1 MASPLILVPGLL
13 GTADLHYGPCLP
25 LWADRSVTAVEL
37 PGHGADDPV
46 PEKLSHT
53 AVERVVAAAAL
64 GSEPSLLVGVS
75 YLGSAVALRAAAELG
90 DRIRGVV
97 VSGYSF
103 TAQDATLRRWLSGFI
118 RLAERSPD
126 TGRHFEKLHGPQW
139 PHLLTLTLE
148 ELSSG
153 RLRLPDRDHLG
164 HLDVPVL
171 LANGALLEAERIAVQ
186 PVAAAADVAVLPAAG
201 HLVPKDSPRLFA
213 TLVDDFDA
221 RITTRRTTF
230 HERRAAQHDGE
241 S

>member
-1 MASPLILVPGLL
+1 MAAPLILVPGLL

-25 LWADRSVTAVEL
+25 MWPDRPVTAVEL

-46 PEKLSHT
+46 PDKLSHT
-53 AVERVVAAAAL
+53 AVERVVAAAAP
-64 GSEPSLLVGVS
+64 GNEPSLLVGVS

-103 TAQDATLRRWLSGFI
+103 TARDATLRRWLSGFI
-118 RLAERSPD
+118 RSAERSPD
-126 TGRHFEKLHGPQW
+126 IGRHFEKLHGSGW
-139 PHLLTLTLE
+139 RRLLDLTLD
-148 ELSSG
+148 ELSG
-153 RLRLPDRDHLG
+153 GQLRLPGTEHLG
-164 HLDVPVL
+164 LLDVPVL
-171 LANGALLEAERIAVQ
+171 LVNGALLEAERIAVQ
-186 PVAAAADVAVLPAAG
+186 PVAATADVAVLPAAG

-213 TLVDDFDA
+213 TLIDDFDA